1 MNFDSAFALRELDFS
16 ILFLQKFFFRSREK
30 LCLLARLKVQSD
42 STAFP
47 KLPKNVCLDDS
58 DHQSSD
64 GWRSKSIRFF
74 YTFLQISQKVAYICT
89 TKYTIVSSSSSAM

>member
-1 MNFDSAFALRELDFS
+1 MNFDFAFALRELDFS
-16 ILFLQKFFFRSREK
+16 IGTFLKELFFRSREK

-64 GWRSKSIRFF
+64 GWRSKSIGFF
-74 YTFLQISQKVAYICT
+74 YTFLQISQKST
-89 TKYTIVSSSSSAM
+89 TSIFL

>member
-1 MNFDSAFALRELDFS
+1 MFVG
-16 ILFLQKFFFRSREK
+16 K
-30 LCLLARLKVQSD
+30 LKVQSD

-74 YTFLQISQKVAYICT
+74 FTHFCKSHKKVLAYIC
-89 TKYTIVSSSSSAM
+89 KKQSMYTIVSPSSMQKITSYTNIMSV

>member
-64 GWRSKSIRFF
+64 GWRSESIRFF
-74 YTFLQISQKVAYICT
+74 YTFLQISQKSTSIYL
-89 TKYTIVSSSSSAM
+89 